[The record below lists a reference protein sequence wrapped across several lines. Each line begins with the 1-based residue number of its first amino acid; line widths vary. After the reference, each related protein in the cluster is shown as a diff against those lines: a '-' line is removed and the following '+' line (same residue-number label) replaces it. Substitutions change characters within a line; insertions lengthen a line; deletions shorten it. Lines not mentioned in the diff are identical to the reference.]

1 MNRWIGWRL
10 RGQSGVVILTKITA
24 GIEVP
29 VVVLTDNDGGLRSH
43 NVAEFSRGQQIVLL
57 SLVKPQV
64 GRISGQGP
72 TVGVKRSRTIV
83 AVEPNAFINSLQV
96 LIIGNRLRGCQSW
109 LWWSGC

>member
-57 SLVKPQV
+57 KKITARGVTAMQTELEKLFRRIEMFLFPQKSFLSNSSSNRD
-64 GRISGQGP
+64 GRF
-72 TVGVKRSRTIV
+72 R
-83 AVEPNAFINSLQV
+83 
-96 LIIGNRLRGCQSW
+96 
-109 LWWSGC
+109 